1 MALIEEILNQSPYL
15 FIQPM
20 LYVGIILVIL
30 QYRRQILLERK
41 LFSSRIHSLPLE
53 VIRSLGY
60 GIFGGLLAS
69 SLMIGIGVVFH
80 PTEMWI
86 VWIIT
91 MILVLFHIRF
101 LCLSYA
107 TGILG
112 VIVGIA
118 KLLPITEGSLAT
130 TSPWLLSLLQFFQ
143 QMHIPSLIAIVAIL
157 HLVEGVLIRM
167 QASKQATPLFVESKR
182 GKLVGGYHLQS
193 YWILPM
199 FLIVSTGT
207 GEGGFGFTA
216 NWWPLIGGSV
226 GAGASGLAIFPVPA
240 MIGYS
245 DLTTAYSSSE
255 KSKSASNY
263 LFIYSILLLG
273 FAFLSEYWAPI
284 QIIAALFA
292 ALGHE
297 WIRFIGRFKEGKM
310 APRYAHPKDG
320 LKILA
325 IIPNTPAS
333 RMKILEGEVIKK
345 VNGYPVTNR
354 KELHHALQLQSAF
367 TKLEILDK
375 NQQIKMVQTSI
386 YQNDHHQL
394 GILLAPDEDSPY
406 HIEVNN
412 LNLLKLLDQKIT
424 KVFLGEKK
432 KETKEATGTF

>member
-1 MALIEEILNQSPYL
+1 MALIQEILNQLPYL
-15 FIQPM
+15 FVQPI
-20 LYVGIILVIL
+20 LYIGIILIVL

-41 LFSSRIHSLPLE
+41 LFSTRLHSLPIE
-53 VIRSLGY
+53 VIRSIGY
-60 GIFGGLLAS
+60 GIIGGILAS
-69 SLMIGIGVVFH
+69 GLMIGLGVIFH
-80 PTEMWI
+80 PTEMWV

-112 VIVGIA
+112 VVVGIA
-118 KLLPITEGSLAT
+118 KLLPIAGVNLNNFSAWVVNLV
-130 TSPWLLSLLQFFQ
+130 QFFQ

-157 HLVEGVLIRM
+157 HLVEGVLIRI

-182 GKLVGGYHLQS
+182 GKLVGGYHIQS
-193 YWILPM
+193 YWMLPM

-207 GEGGFGFTA
+207 GESGFSFA
-216 NWWPLIGGSV
+216 SEWWPLIGGAV
-226 GAGASGLAIFPVPA
+226 GAGASGLTIFPVPA

-245 DLTTAYSSSE
+245 DLTTAYSSYE
-255 KSKSASNY
+255 KSKSAANY

-273 FAFLSEYWAPI
+273 LAFLAEYWTPI
-284 QIIAALFA
+284 QLVAAVFA

-297 WIRFIGRFKEGKM
+297 WIRFAGRFKEEKM
-310 APRYAHPKDG
+310 APRYAHPRDG

-325 IIPNTPAS
+325 IIPNTPAD
-333 RMKILEGEVIKK
+333 RMKISEGEVIKK
-345 VNGYPVTNR
+345 VNGYPVTNK

-367 TKLEILDK
+367 TKLEVMDK

-386 YQNDHHQL
+386 YENDHHQL

-406 HIEVNN
+406 HIEVTH
-412 LNLLKLLDQKIT
+412 LNLLQLLEQKVT
-424 KVFLGEKK
+424 KIFLGDKGEEKVSLD
-432 KETKEATGTF
+432 